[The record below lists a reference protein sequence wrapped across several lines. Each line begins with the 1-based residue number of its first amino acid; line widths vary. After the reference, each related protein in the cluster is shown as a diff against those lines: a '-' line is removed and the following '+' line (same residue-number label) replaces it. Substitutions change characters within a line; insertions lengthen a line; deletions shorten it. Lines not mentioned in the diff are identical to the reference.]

1 MKIFINYRRDISKGT
16 AGRLFD
22 VLAPAFGRA
31 NVFMDVDSN
40 PVGVDFVAH
49 LDAKVAECD
58 VFLALIESNW
68 LSISDR
74 SGQRKLDSP
83 GDFVRIEIEGA
94 LKRVK
99 PIPVIPV
106 LVDDARMPLAEELPE
121 CLRDLVHRH
130 AASVRHAQF
139 ATDAER
145 LIRKIRAI
153 NQTRRM
159 RYSVYLIWAALIITL
174 VGTAV
179 AIRSN
184 YQQAEV
190 TRQDVEAAN
199 REVATRQEAAKQ
211 EAAKQEAAKQ
221 EAAKQETAKQEA
233 AKQEAAKQEAAKQEA
248 AKQEAAKQEAAKQ
261 EAAKQEAA
269 KQEAAKQEAAKQEA
283 AKQEAAKQEA
293 AKQEAAKQ
301 EAAKRE
307 AAKQEAAKQEA
318 AKQEAAKRE
327 AAKQE
332 AAKQEAAKQ
341 EAAKQ
346 EAAKQEAAKQEA
358 AKQEAAKQEAA
369 KQEAAKQEA
378 AKQQA
383 PTANPPLQPTQSAAF
398 EGTWESETI
407 WAGCR
412 LGGQT
417 VVLHIVNGVVTAD
430 GKRPRNLSGD
440 VNTQGKIK
448 FQYDIRDETGTEW
461 TNFFDGSISGSRGS
475 GRAWSRYCSGTFV
488 MKLK

>member
-40 PVGVDFVAH
+40 PVGVNFVAH

-58 VFLALIESNW
+58 VFLALVESNW
-68 LSISDR
+68 LSVSDR
-74 SGQRKLDSP
+74 SGQRKLDNP

-94 LKRVK
+94 LKRAK

-106 LVDDARMPLAEELPE
+106 LVDDARMPSAEELPE
-121 CLRDLVHRH
+121 SLRDLVHRH
-130 AASVRHAQF
+130 AVSVHHAQF

-153 NQTRRM
+153 KQTRRM
-159 RYSVYLIWAALIITL
+159 RYSVYLIWAALIIAI
-174 VGTAV
+174 VGTVV
-179 AIRSN
+179 AMRSS
-184 YQQAEV
+184 YQAT
-190 TRQDVEAAN
+190 TRQEVEAAN
-199 REVATRQEAAKQ
+199 QEAATRQMAAKQEAAKQEAAKQEEAGKQEKAAKQETAKQEAAKQ

-221 EAAKQETAKQEA
+221 EAAKQEAEA

-283 AKQEAAKQEA
+283 AKQEAAKQEVSA
-293 AKQEAAKQ
+293 D
-301 EAAKRE
+301 
-307 AAKQEAAKQEA
+307 
-318 AKQEAAKRE
+318 
-327 AAKQE
+327 
-332 AAKQEAAKQ
+332 
-341 EAAKQ
+341 
-346 EAAKQEAAKQEA
+346 
-358 AKQEAAKQEAA
+358 
-369 KQEAAKQEA
+369 
-378 AKQQA
+378 
-383 PTANPPLQPTQSAAF
+383 PTLQTTQSAGF
-398 EGTWESETI
+398 DGQWESETT
-407 WAGCR
+407 WADCR

-417 VVLHIVNGVVTAD
+417 VVLHIVNGAVSVD
-430 GKRPRNLSGD
+430 GRRPRNLSGS

-448 FQYDIRDETGTEW
+448 FRYDIRDETGTEW
-461 TNFFDGSISGSRGS
+461 TNFFEGSISGNRGA
-475 GRAWSRYCSGTFV
+475 GRAWSRYCSGTFA
-488 MKLK
+488 MKRK